1 MFCGPQSSSS
11 RFTLFHTTTIS
22 HWQQIHL
29 LTLTTNILSH
39 IRKYENQPGCRDS
52 ADCWKAS
59 IIIILQ
65 FSNSIIKGKPKTL
78 QCIWWEIILYITVPP
93 YIMNIR
99 TFVAKSRTFVA
110 KSEITHFFHEITHFC
125 REITPFSRKM
135 QFGTFPKIHP
145 FWDEKASLNS
155 FVRTKNSLNSL
166 DNTFVF
172 SRFDLKVD
180 VNMVCRRLRVGL
192 IPLFLIALI
201 YIYISNQ

>member
-1 MFCGPQSSSS
+1 
-11 RFTLFHTTTIS
+11 
-22 HWQQIHL
+22 
-29 LTLTTNILSH
+29 
-39 IRKYENQPGCRDS
+39 
-52 ADCWKAS
+52 
-59 IIIILQ
+59 
-65 FSNSIIKGKPKTL
+65 
-78 QCIWWEIILYITVPP
+78 
-93 YIMNIR
+93 MNIR

-125 REITPFSRKM
+125 RKM